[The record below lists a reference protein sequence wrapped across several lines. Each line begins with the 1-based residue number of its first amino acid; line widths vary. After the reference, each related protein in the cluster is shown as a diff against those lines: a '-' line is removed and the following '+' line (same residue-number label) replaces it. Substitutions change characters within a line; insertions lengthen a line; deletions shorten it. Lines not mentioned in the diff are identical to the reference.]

1 MIYPMFPMFPVM
13 MGFSDNLTRLSSK
26 PITIYALLQSI
37 CNFENDIEIK
47 SKDLAKI
54 GRSKIF
60 DFDYPLSNKVSK
72 EDFECMILN
81 HFMMRRIG
89 YDTVTPFKIALNVKI
104 NEIMPVYNK
113 MFDMLE
119 DWNIFDDGGTIRET
133 FEKEFNEGKSSELKN
148 TGTETMVNT
157 GTDTMVNTGTDT
169 IVNTG
174 TDTMVN
180 TGTDTNVQTGSKTY
194 DKRSSDMPQSEIQ
207 NVQDADYLTNYNL
220 ESETYNNLQNQETLN
235 TQNQETLNTQ
245 NQETLNTQNQRSLNT
260 QNQKTLNT
268 KKENSESRDN
278 QENYTKNIDKTPDNK
293 LELYQKFI
301 ENRNHIY
308 SMIFKDL
315 EVLFYGLV

>member
-148 TGTETMVNT
+148 TGTE
-157 GTDTMVNTGTDT
+157 TMVNTGTDT